1 MWKVLN
7 VSVLERY
14 SCKESDGD
22 LVGGIFVDD
31 GDICFKHASRAG
43 DEGFFLGDHPRI
55 MFVAVIGIKSKIVSN
70 GVGHDFI

>member
-43 DEGFFLGDHPRI
+43 TKDPSLAITH
-55 MFVAVIGIKSKIVSN
+55 ALCLLQLLASKAN
-70 GVGHDFI
+70 CQ

>member
-14 SCKESDGD
+14 SCKESDRD

-43 DEGFFLGDHPRI
+43 DEGFFLGDHP
-55 MFVAVIGIKSKIVSN
+55 
-70 GVGHDFI
+70 